1 MQGSQVK
8 YVSLV
13 RKYTA
18 ERGLLYRAPVTGRIG
33 LVAVAGQCSP
43 ERRWRVVRQK
53 LKLPVWLIPLAWAA
67 ALVGGVG
74 INLLLGGRVA
84 LPGVTGARLLTAAA
98 STALMAATVATA
110 SGALSHIRPFQTAFA
125 SGAGAVTF
133 SGLLLYPDLS
143 ASGLA
148 GLRVTKIGEMTRQD

>member
-1 MQGSQVK
+1 
-8 YVSLV
+8 
-13 RKYTA
+13 
-18 ERGLLYRAPVTGRIG
+18 
-33 LVAVAGQCSP
+33 
-43 ERRWRVVRQK
+43 VRQK

-67 ALVGGVG
+67 ALVGGAG

-133 SGLLLYPDLS
+133 AGLLLYPDLS
-143 ASGLA
+143 ASGDYLPLALVAVLA
-148 GLRVTKIGEMTRQD
+148 GMVGLVAGALLRLRLGWLEGH